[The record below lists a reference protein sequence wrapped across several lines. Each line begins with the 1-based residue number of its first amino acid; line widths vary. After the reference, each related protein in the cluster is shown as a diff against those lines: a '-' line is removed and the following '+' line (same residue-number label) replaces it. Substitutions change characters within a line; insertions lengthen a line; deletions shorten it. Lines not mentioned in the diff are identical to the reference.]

1 MFIVSLCGIFRRA
14 IKLRTVPAAIGLALL
29 SSVLPGAF
37 GGMLLWGLAY
47 LFGQLQF
54 GDAGKWHALAW
65 GPPVLVGVFSLVVVL
80 HLGLVGIAFPDSG
93 REWWSR
99 LGAWLCIYSLR
110 LAWTG
115 HPVDLWPAAARA
127 GSEGRCRGQPDV
139 GGDNDRR
146 IMGGAKRR

>member
-1 MFIVSLCGIFRRA
+1 GQCVSQFRDTLPTLAETWSTWIIPGKIIAGLMFIVSICGIFRRA

-65 GPPVLVGVFSLVVVL
+65 GPPVLVGVFSLV
-80 HLGLVGIAFPDSG
+80 GIAFPESG

-99 LGAWLCIYSLR
+99 LGAWLCIYSLGW
-110 LAWTG
+110 LG
-115 HPVDLWPAAARA
+115 LV
-127 GSEGRCRGQPDV
+127 
-139 GGDNDRR
+139 
-146 IMGGAKRR
+146 